1 MKTNTRY
8 KILSALVIWV
18 VTSVLVGVGV
28 QRYWL
33 GEIEDRTWDWR
44 VRSVAK
50 ASDHDPKIVL
60 VMIDQTSLEHFAR
73 EEKIFW
79 PWPRSLYNPLLFF
92 LKKAGAKAVAF
103 DMLFTES
110 STYVADDKEFADA
123 VSGSLPVVSAVA
135 FRTTGEPVRDAGY
148 MKLYSRQE
156 QSAEKIAPYI
166 LPGTS
171 SEFVSAA
178 LPIDELLQ
186 SSAAFGNVSS
196 QADDD
201 QIFRRVHPAGYL
213 RATPVLSLP
222 FAMHSLLNSSEG
234 LRSYLSEV
242 SLPDGAL
249 LLRFHGP
256 AGTYKTFS
264 FHAIT
269 SSWVAMEAGESP
281 AVPLE
286 EFKDAYVLVG
296 ANAPGLL
303 DLRSVPFPGNYPGV
317 EYHATALD
325 NLMHRAFFRDVPQ
338 YIVTA
343 ISVVALALVIA
354 SGLFLP
360 VWNVAVAIGEVLLWI
375 GACVGAAHLGWWM
388 TMVIP
393 FIGMGVAVLAT
404 AVVQYQV
411 EGRRHRF
418 IRNAFQ
424 YYISSEVI
432 EKLVSDPSTLRL
444 GGERRELTIFFSDIQ
459 GFTGISERLPA
470 DRLVQFLNRFL
481 SEMSSIVLEYGGTLD
496 KYQGDAVIAF
506 WNAPVEVADHQR
518 QAIGAALRCQERL
531 RELAPEFEREFGI
544 QVRMRIGIHTGVVSV
559 GNFGSSK
566 RFNYTMI
573 GDAANVASRLEGV
586 NKVFG
591 TTIIASDV
599 TREPISG
606 DFKWRKLGSVRV
618 VGRKEPI
625 VVYHPVGIV
634 ADYRSDEVLSA
645 HERALGMFERG
656 ELPEA
661 RAAFE
666 KLGDDSVAK
675 AYVARIDKVSRDDK
689 SFDAVW
695 ELSEK

>member
-18 VTSVLVGVGV
+18 LTSVLVSAGV
-28 QRYWL
+28 RWYWL

-44 VRSVAK
+44 VRSA
-50 ASDHDPKIVL
+50 ARATDHDPKIVL

-103 DMLFTES
+103 DLLFTES
-110 STYVADDKEFADA
+110 STYVADDKEFSD
-123 VSGSLPVVSAVA
+123 VVGSSLPVVSAVA
-135 FRTTGEPVRDAGY
+135 FRTTGEPVNDAGY

-156 QSAEKIAPYI
+156 QAAEKIAPYI

-171 SEFVSAA
+171 SEYVSAA

-196 QADDD
+196 RADDD

-222 FAMHSLLNSSEG
+222 FAMHSLLNSGEG
-234 LRSYLSEV
+234 VRAYLSEV

-269 SSWVAMEAGESP
+269 TSWIAMEAGEAP
-281 AVPLE
+281 AVPLD

-303 DLRSVPFPGNYPGV
+303 DLRTVPFPGNFPGV
-317 EYHATALD
+317 EFHATALD
-325 NLMHRAFFRDVPQ
+325 NLIHRAFFQDVPQ
-338 YIVTA
+338 NVVIL
-343 ISVVALALVIA
+343 ISVAALALVIA

-360 VWNVAVAIGEVLLWI
+360 FWNIPIAVGQILVWV
-375 GACVGAAHLGWWM
+375 GACVGAAHLGWWL
-388 TMVIP
+388 TMVVP
-393 FIGMGVAVLAT
+393 FIGLAIAVLAT

-481 SEMSSIVLEYGGTLD
+481 SEMSAIVLEHGGTLD

-506 WNAPVEVADHQR
+506 WNAPVEIVDHQR
-518 QAIGAALRCQERL
+518 QAIRAALRCQERL

-591 TTIIASDV
+591 TTIIASDI
-599 TREPISG
+599 TREPIANE
-606 DFKWRKLGSVRV
+606 FTWRKLGSVRV

-625 VVYHPVGIV
+625 VVYHPVGMV
-634 ADYRSDEVLSA
+634 ADRQSDKVLSE
-645 HERALGMFERG
+645 HERALRLFEQG
-656 ELPEA
+656 NLVEA
-661 RAAFE
+661 RGAFE
-666 KLGDDSVAK
+666 MLGDDSVAK
-675 AYVARIDKVSRDDK
+675 AYIARIDKVSRDSR
-689 SFDAVW
+689 SFESVW

>member
-18 VTSVLVGVGV
+18 LTSVLVSAGV
-28 QRYWL
+28 RWYWL

-44 VRSVAK
+44 VRSA
-50 ASDHDPKIVL
+50 ARATDQDPKIVL

-73 EEKIFW
+73 KEKIFW

-103 DMLFTES
+103 DLLFTES
-110 STYVADDKEFADA
+110 STYVADDKEFSD
-123 VSGSLPVVSAVA
+123 VVGSSLPVVSAVA
-135 FRTTGEPVRDAGY
+135 FRTTGEPVNDAGY

-156 QSAEKIAPYI
+156 QAAEKIAPYI

-171 SEFVSAA
+171 SEYVSAA

-196 QADDD
+196 RADDD

-222 FAMHSLLNSSEG
+222 FAMHSLLNSGEG
-234 LRSYLSEV
+234 VRAYLSEV

-269 SSWVAMEAGESP
+269 TSWIAMEAGEAP
-281 AVPLE
+281 AVPLD

-303 DLRSVPFPGNYPGV
+303 DLRTVPFPGNFPGV
-317 EYHATALD
+317 EFHATALD
-325 NLMHRAFFRDVPQ
+325 NLIHRAFFQDVPQ
-338 YIVTA
+338 NVVIL
-343 ISVVALALVIA
+343 ISVAALALVIA

-360 VWNVAVAIGEVLLWI
+360 FWNIPIAVGQILVWV
-375 GACVGAAHLGWWM
+375 GACVGAAHLGWWL
-388 TMVIP
+388 TMVVP
-393 FIGMGVAVLAT
+393 FIGLAIAVLAT

-481 SEMSSIVLEYGGTLD
+481 SEMSAIVLEHGGTLD

-506 WNAPVEVADHQR
+506 WNAPVEIVDHQR
-518 QAIGAALRCQERL
+518 QAIRAALRCQERL

-591 TTIIASDV
+591 TTIIASDI
-599 TREPISG
+599 TREPIANE
-606 DFKWRKLGSVRV
+606 FTWRKLGSVRV

-625 VVYHPVGIV
+625 VVYHPVGMV
-634 ADYRSDEVLSA
+634 ADRQSDKVLSE
-645 HERALGMFERG
+645 HERALRLFEQG
-656 ELPEA
+656 NLVEA
-661 RAAFE
+661 RGAFE
-666 KLGDDSVAK
+666 MLGDDSVAK
-675 AYVARIDKVSRDDK
+675 AYIARIDKVSRDSR
-689 SFDAVW
+689 SFESVW